1 MARTERED
9 TQLNEATRLRIQRED
24 LSWLMTERAGRRI
37 VWLLLEEAGVFRSS
51 FTGDAE
57 GTFFAEG
64 RRALGLSWLAK
75 ILASSRDE
83 FVLMLKEHEEDAA
96 A

>member
-1 MARTERED
+1 MAGSTRQDKELIETE
-9 TQLNEATRLRIQRED
+9 QLRLQRAD
-24 LSWLMTERAGRRI
+24 FRWLMTERAGRRI
-37 VWLLLEEAGVFRSS
+37 IWQLLEEAGVFRSS

-64 RRALGLSWLAK
+64 RRALGLSLLGK
-75 ILASSRDE
+75 ILSYCQDE
-83 FVLMLKEHEEDAA
+83 FVLMLKEHDEDAA